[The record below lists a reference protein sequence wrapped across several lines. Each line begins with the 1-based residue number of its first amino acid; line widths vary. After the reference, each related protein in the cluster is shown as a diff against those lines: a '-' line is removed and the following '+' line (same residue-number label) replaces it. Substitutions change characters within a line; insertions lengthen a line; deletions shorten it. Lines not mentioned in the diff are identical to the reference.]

1 MEEIGIPML
10 TEDQMKV
17 LSEIAELTA
26 REYILSKVPQQKVSS
41 LDIAVETAGSK
52 PVTISVD
59 IDLALSPLMRA
70 HNAEK
75 LVDEATEKAL
85 EAVEQYLRDLSCK
98 SKT

>member
-1 MEEIGIPML
+1 
-10 TEDQMKV
+10 MKA

-26 REYILSKVPQQKVSS
+26 REYILSKVPQQRISS
-41 LDIAVETAGSK
+41 LDITVETVGSK

-70 HNAEK
+70 HNARK

-85 EAVEQYLRDLSCK
+85 EAVGQYLRDLSCR